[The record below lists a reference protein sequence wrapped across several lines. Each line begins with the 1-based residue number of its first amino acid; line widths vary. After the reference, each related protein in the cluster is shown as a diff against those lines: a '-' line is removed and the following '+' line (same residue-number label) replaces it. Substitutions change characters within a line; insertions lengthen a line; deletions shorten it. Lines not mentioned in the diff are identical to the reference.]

1 MIATQETARKT
12 KIGPKK
18 EKQPELFAEY
28 SFHLSQRKANLACK
42 HQEKGKQ
49 GE

>member
-12 KIGPKK
+12 KIGPK
-18 EKQPELFAEY
+18 QSELFAEY